1 MGKMMRK
8 KRIPIIAAILS
19 FLTPGLGQLYNGQ
32 ILKGICFYLAD
43 FLIPIILLLA
53 GLQFQFYGLAAIL
66 LFYICLWLFIIGE
79 AFFSAKRKKEVVL
92 KRYNKGYIYLLIIL
106 FMLGSYIISK
116 DFIANFASKT
126 LRFSAYQ
133 MSTGS
138 MEPTLLIGDYIIADF
153 KYFKKNE
160 PQEGDLVIFQYPKD
174 PAKVFINRVIALE
187 GEKIEIKDKQVFIN
201 DEAIPESY
209 KVHKGINIYDAIMDN
224 FGPELVPSD
233 HCFVLG
239 DNRDNS
245 YDSRYWGFL
254 PMSNIKGRPLY
265 IYWAKD
271 KKRIGKKIE

>member
-1 MGKMMRK
+1 MGKMKGK

-19 FLTPGLGQLYNGQ
+19 FFTPGLGQLYNGQ
-32 ILKGICFYLAD
+32 IFKGICFFLTLL
-43 FLIPIILLLA
+43 LIPIILLLA
-53 GLQFQFYGLAAIL
+53 GLQFQFYGLVVFL

-92 KRYNKGYIYLLIIL
+92 KRYNKWYIYLLIIL
-106 FMLGSYIISK
+106 FMLGSYIIPT
-116 DFIANFASKT
+116 DLIANIASKT

-138 MEPTLLIGDYIIADF
+138 MEPTLSIGDYLIADF

-160 PQEGDLVIFQYPKD
+160 PQRGDLVLFQYPKD
-174 PAKVFINRVIALE
+174 PTKVFIKRVIALE
-187 GEKIEIKDKQVFIN
+187 GEKIEIKDKQVYIN

-209 KVHKGINIYDAIMDN
+209 KVHKRIIFDAITDN

-239 DNRDNS
+239 DSRDNS

-254 PMSNIKGRPLY
+254 PISNIKGKALY

-271 KKRIGKKIE
+271 KNRIGIKIQ